1 VTLDGLLRAG
11 ATDSS
16 IVDPERRPSS
26 WGWNASADRTR
37 GPPHGWRLRGRVLTL
52 EDIFRSIRRRWRLAA
67 GIFLLA
73 CIGVGVFVFTRER
86 DKPPIRYRA
95 TVTVQ
100 IASPA
105 PKAANPGH
113 KTTST
118 TVSVAAGQGVAK
130 LALSTPTR
138 NAALR
143 GAKLAPP
150 SRTVVFGAQVAPDG
164 SVITLGVT
172 APTRVLATTVATSW
186 GKAFSTARRT
196 SAHDRIIAEQKQLT
210 HKSHLLHQE
219 LLTVDLKLAKLLP
232 GIYGGVFRF
241 DKSFGTSAAGK
252 NSSGSNTGAGIT
264 PAVPDGASTYVFNLA
279 LERPQLLDQ
288 ITAIGTQTAK
298 LTLTDVTPDAF
309 ARVLSQSPAR
319 PATKVRSTTVPA
331 AGGLLGGLAL
341 GLAAAV
347 LVDRRD
353 RRIRDP
359 RTAATAFGAPVLSI
373 VPSATYSDY
382 AVLSDPLSNVAE
394 AYRGLAA
401 TSIATDRLP
410 KAIMVST
417 PHGDAHEEVAAN
429 YAAALSRFG
438 LKVALI
444 ATTPD
449 QAWYAERFD
458 SPHDGAADHASSN
471 HGASTFPELLVA
483 AHAGTLDGR
492 LSEQLASDDRAPNLV
507 VVPPSSDA
515 PAHLPV
521 DGLPPLLQALG
532 DSGIDVVVVSGPALL
547 EDADATIVAWAT
559 RCVLWAIVDGEI
571 TSTEARAAA
580 ARLEL
585 AGVVPFGVV
594 MVGNRSNGI

>member
-1 VTLDGLLRAG
+1 
-11 ATDSS
+11 
-16 IVDPERRPSS
+16 
-26 WGWNASADRTR
+26 
-37 GPPHGWRLRGRVLTL
+37 
-52 EDIFRSIRRRWRLAA
+52 
-67 GIFLLA
+67 
-73 CIGVGVFVFTRER
+73 VFVFTRER

-95 TVTVQ
+95 AVTVQ

-105 PKAANPGH
+105 PKAPDAGH
-113 KTTST
+113 KTTTST
-118 TVSVAAGQGVAK
+118 ISVAASGGVAK

-150 SRTVVFGAQVAPDG
+150 SRTVVFGAQVSPDG
-164 SVITLGVT
+164 SIITLAVT

-196 SAHDRIIAEQKQLT
+196 TAHDRIIAQQKQLV
-210 HKSHLLHQE
+210 HKAHLLHQE

-232 GIYGGVFRF
+232 GIYGGVFRA
-241 DKSFGTSAAGK
+241 DRAFGTVTQGKGSPSNNNTSAG
-252 NSSGSNTGAGIT
+252 GTF
-264 PAVPDGASTYVFNLA
+264 PPVPDGASTYVFNLA
-279 LERPQLLDQ
+279 LERPQLITQL
-288 ITAIGTQTAK
+288 TAIGTSTAE

-319 PATKVRSTTVPA
+319 SVAKVKSTTVPA
-331 AGGLLGGLAL
+331 AGGLFGGLAL

-359 RTAATAFGAPVLSI
+359 RSAATAFGAPVLSI
-373 VPSATYSDY
+373 VPSTAYGDY

-449 QAWYAERFD
+449 QAWYAERFET
-458 SPHDGAADHASSN
+458 SPPGPSERASSN
-471 HGASTFPELLVA
+471 HGGSTFPELLVA

-492 LSEQLASDDRAPNLV
+492 LPDQLATDDRAPNLV

-559 RCVLWAIVDGEI
+559 RCVLWAIGEGEI

-594 MVGNRSNGI
+594 MVGKRSNGI

>member
-1 VTLDGLLRAG
+1 
-11 ATDSS
+11 
-16 IVDPERRPSS
+16 
-26 WGWNASADRTR
+26 
-37 GPPHGWRLRGRVLTL
+37 
-52 EDIFRSIRRRWRLAA
+52 
-67 GIFLLA
+67 
-73 CIGVGVFVFTRER
+73 
-86 DKPPIRYRA
+86 
-95 TVTVQ
+95 
-100 IASPA
+100 
-105 PKAANPGH
+105 
-113 KTTST
+113 
-118 TVSVAAGQGVAK
+118 
-130 LALSTPTR
+130 

-164 SVITLGVT
+164 SVITLSVT
-172 APTRVLATTVATSW
+172 APTRVLASTVATSW

-196 SAHDRIIAEQKQLT
+196 TAHDRIVAEQKQLV

-232 GIYGGVFRF
+232 GIYGGIFRF
-241 DKSFGTSAAGK
+241 DKSFGTSAGGK
-252 NSSGSNTGAGIT
+252 GSSNSSSSNT
-264 PAVPDGASTYVFNLA
+264 PQVPDGASTYVFNLA

-288 ITAIGTQTAK
+288 ITAIGTQIAG

-309 ARVLSQSPAR
+309 ARVVSQTPAR
-319 PATKVRSTTVPA
+319 SATKVRSVTKPA
-331 AGGLLGGLAL
+331 AGGLFAGLVV

-359 RTAATAFGAPVLSI
+359 RTAASAFGAPVLSI
-373 VPSATYSDY
+373 VPSTTYGDY

-449 QAWYAERFD
+449 QAWYAERFES
-458 SPHDGAADHASSN
+458 SPRGAPEVSPN
-471 HGASTFPELLVA
+471 HGGSTFPELLVA

-492 LSEQLASDDRAPNLV
+492 LSDQLASDVRAPNLV
-507 VVPPSSDA
+507 VVPPSSEA

>member
-1 VTLDGLLRAG
+1 M
-11 ATDSS
+11 
-16 IVDPERRPSS
+16 
-26 WGWNASADRTR
+26 
-37 GPPHGWRLRGRVLTL
+37 
-52 EDIFRSIRRRWRLAA
+52 
-67 GIFLLA
+67 
-73 CIGVGVFVFTRER
+73 FTRER

-95 TVTVQ
+95 AVTVQ

-105 PKAANPGH
+105 PKAPNPGH

-118 TVSVAAGQGVAK
+118 TISVAAGGGVAK
-130 LALSTPTR
+130 LALATPTK

-172 APTRVLATTVATSW
+172 APTRVLASTVATSW
-186 GKAFSTARRT
+186 GKAFATARKT

-232 GIYGGVFRF
+232 GIYGGIFRF
-241 DKSFGTSAAGK
+241 DRNFGTSAAGK
-252 NSSGSNTGAGIT
+252 GGSSGNNTAAGNT
-264 PAVPDGASTYVFNLA
+264 PTVPDGASTYVFNLA
-279 LERPQLLDQ
+279 LERPQLLNQ
-288 ITAIGTQTAK
+288 ITAIGTQIAQ
-298 LTLTDVTPDAF
+298 LTLTDVTPDSF
-309 ARVLSQSPAR
+309 ARVVSQSPAR
-319 PATKVRSTTVPA
+319 PVTKVRSTTVPA

-373 VPSATYSDY
+373 VPSTTYSDY

-458 SPHDGAADHASSN
+458 SPDGGAAGHASAN
-471 HGASTFPELLVA
+471 HGGSTFPELLVA
-483 AHAGTLDGR
+483 AHAGTLDGH
-492 LSEQLASDDRAPNLV
+492 LSDQLASDDRAPNLV